1 MLGMT
6 SGLGIKLIHQLH
18 VVGCTALALSAFVPC
33 GSVRARMQALAIHD
47 DPRVSDAVF
56 MVEALRLAR
65 AGAAAGEVP
74 IGALVVVNGEIIGT
88 AHNAP
93 ISRVD
98 PTAHA
103 EVLALRAA
111 AQARGNYRLS
121 GATLYV
127 TVEPCAMCVG
137 AAIQARVERVVFGCR
152 EPKAGALGSVFDL
165 IGDGRLN
172 HRFTVTEGVLA
183 DEASRLLQQIFRLR
197 RGA

>member
-1 MLGMT
+1 MREE
-6 SGLGIKLIHQLH
+6 SG
-18 VVGCTALALSAFVPC
+18 
-33 GSVRARMQALAIHD
+33 
-47 DPRVSDAVF
+47 VSDAVF
-56 MVEALRLAR
+56 MAEALRLAR
-65 AGAAAGEVP
+65 AGAEAGEVP
-74 IGALVVVNGEIIGT
+74 VGAVVVVNEKIIGA

-93 ISRVD
+93 IGRVD

-111 AQARGNYRLS
+111 AQALGNYRLS

-127 TVEPCAMCVG
+127 TIEPCAMCVG

-183 DEASRLLQQIFRLR
+183 NEASRLLQQFFRLR

>member
-1 MLGMT
+1 
-6 SGLGIKLIHQLH
+6 
-18 VVGCTALALSAFVPC
+18 
-33 GSVRARMQALAIHD
+33 MQALAM
-47 DPRVSDAVF
+47 REESGVSDAVF
-56 MVEALRLAR
+56 MAEALRLAR
-65 AGAAAGEVP
+65 AGAEAGEVP
-74 IGALVVVNGEIIGT
+74 VGAVVVVNEKIIGA

-93 ISRVD
+93 IGRVD

-111 AQARGNYRLS
+111 AQALGNYRLS

-127 TVEPCAMCVG
+127 TIEPCAMCVG

-183 DEASRLLQQIFRLR
+183 NEASRLLQQFFRLR